1 MTANPLF
8 SRLHQDG
15 LGDYLAPGMPTVFD
29 GGHFASEPAPRLG
42 GDTADVLT
50 ASLGLTA
57 ADITRLTDAKT
68 IAC

>member
-1 MTANPLF
+1 
-8 SRLHQDG
+8 
-15 LGDYLAPGMPTVFD
+15 VFD
-29 GGHFASEPAPRLG
+29 GGHFPGEPAPRLG

-68 IAC
+68 IAR